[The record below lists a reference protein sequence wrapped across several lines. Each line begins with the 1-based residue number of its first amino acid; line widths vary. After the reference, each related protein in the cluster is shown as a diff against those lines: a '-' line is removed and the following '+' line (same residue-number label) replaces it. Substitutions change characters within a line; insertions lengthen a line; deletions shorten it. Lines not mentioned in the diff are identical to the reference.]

1 MDQHLEL
8 FAALAAPFA
17 QEEVRVRQQYG
28 RQLHYITARTVMNR
42 LDDAVGPANWW
53 DEYVPLENSVICRLT
68 IRLPDGTTLTKSD
81 AGGYA
86 GMPDSGDDDKSGFSD
101 AFKRAAVKFGIGR
114 YLYRDGVPHFVQDQ
128 AHYPVQDQ
136 TQYAPVAAEPGG
148 EPDSQTSRDG
158 RPAVAEVAAPR
169 PAADAQ
175 EGPQTGK
182 GLFAWIKQQD
192 EKHGYGLLKI
202 ISDWGKSQ
210 DFPARMVQWN
220 EEQVRQALAEAR
232 AVIQES
238 RQPAPASEPKT
249 RENREPS
256 TAGPA
261 GKVESTEG
269 STEPPVAARPNS
281 SGQRSDRQP
290 APFRPSRNR

>member
-8 FAALAAPFA
+8 FAALAAPFGH
-17 QEEVRVRQQYG
+17 EEVRVRQQAG

-53 DEYVPLENSVICRLT
+53 DEYMPLENSVICRLT

-114 YLYRDGVPHFVQDQ
+114 YLYRDGVPRFVQDQ
-128 AHYPVQDQ
+128 THEPA
-136 TQYAPVAAEPGG
+136 APVDLSG
-148 EPDSQTSRDG
+148 EPDPRTSRDI
-158 RPAVAEVAAPR
+158 RPAVADVAASR

-175 EGPQTGK
+175 DGPQTGK

-192 EKHGYGLLKI
+192 EKHGYGLLKT
-202 ISDWGKSQ
+202 ISDWAKGQ

-220 EEQVRQALAEAR
+220 ADQVRQAVAEAR
-232 AVIQES
+232 ALIQES
-238 RQPAPASEPKT
+238 RQPAPASEPNT
-249 RENREPS
+249 REDRDPS
-256 TAGPA
+256 AARPR
-261 GKVESTEG
+261 GKVESNEGFTEA
-269 STEPPVAARPNS
+269 SVAARPNG
-281 SGQRSDRQP
+281 SGQRSDRP
-290 APFRPSRNR
+290 SAPLRPGRNR